1 MIFQL
6 YTSIPHKDLKEE
18 IAWVISESF
27 NNDTRRFIH
36 IDVWNKGSRW
46 SKTRGKEEDLVWNKD
61 ELIGHVKWLID
72 NIYVVCGDSLF
83 KQDIGIPMG
92 TDCAPFLA
100 NLFLYAFEYKWLLKK
115 FEDKDFDTLNKF
127 KHCFRYIDDLLC
139 LNNDEL
145 MENVMTDIYPKE
157 LALTSD
163 HADFQSHYLDLDITI
178 RDDKFHTK
186 LFDKR
191 DAFNFQIVNFPDL
204 SGNIP
209 NKHSYGVFVS
219 QLIRYARCCG
229 DVTDFINRTKTL
241 IDKLTK
247 QNFLLGQ
254 LRRVFERFAETHYE
268 LLFKYSVPSSTLFDS
283 CCC

>member
-1 MIFQL
+1 M
-6 YTSIPHKDLKEE
+6 E
-18 IAWVISESF
+18 
-27 NNDTRRFIH
+27 
-36 IDVWNKGSRW
+36 
-46 SKTRGKEEDLVWNKD
+46 
-61 ELIGHVKWLID
+61 
-72 NIYVVCGDSLF
+72 
-83 KQDIGIPMG
+83 
-92 TDCAPFLA
+92 

-145 MENVMTDIYPKE
+145 MESVMTDIYPKE

-163 HADFQSHYLDLDITI
+163 HADFQSHYLDLDIMI
-178 RDDKFHTK
+178 KNDKFHTK

-191 DAFNFQIVNFPDL
+191 DAFTFQIVNFPDL

-229 DVTDFINRTKTL
+229 DVADFTNRTKTL
-241 IDKLTK
+241 IEKLTK

-254 LRRVFERFAETHYE
+254 LRRVFERFATTHYE
-268 LLFKYSVPSSTLFDS
+268 LLFKYSVPSSTLFDF